1 MARNFGSALA
11 DAIEYFQSI
20 GPELYEL
27 EQKVKEI
34 KNSSEYKKHSNIM
47 KTYTNRDI
55 IDVSPSFKNAYS
67 IPNTIYM
74 NGKEEK
80 VETFLQKHIDNNG

>member
-1 MARNFGSALA
+1 MARNFGSALV

-20 GPELYEL
+20 GSELYEL

-34 KNSSEYKKHSNIM
+34 KNSPEYKKHSNTM
-47 KTYTNRDI
+47 RVYTNRDI
-55 IDVSPSFKNAYS
+55 IDHSPCFDNAYS
-67 IPNTIYM
+67 IPETIYI
-74 NGKEEK
+74 NNKEEK

>member
-1 MARNFGSALA
+1 MARNFGSTLA

-34 KNSSEYKKHSNIM
+34 KNTSEYKKYLAIM
-47 KTYTNRDI
+47 KTYANRDI
-55 IDVSPSFKNAYS
+55 IDYSPSFKNAYS
-67 IPNTIYM
+67 IPNTVYI
-74 NGKEEK
+74 NGREEK